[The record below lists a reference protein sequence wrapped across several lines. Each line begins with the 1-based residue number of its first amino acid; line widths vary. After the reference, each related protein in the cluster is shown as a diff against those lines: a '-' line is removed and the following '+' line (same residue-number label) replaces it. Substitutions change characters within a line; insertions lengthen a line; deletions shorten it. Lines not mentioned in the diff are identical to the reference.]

1 MNICSVETSSDA
13 LNGSFAL
20 RIVITAAG
28 CERGEEVP
36 LTGDGINKIVNV
48 ELRGGLIR
56 WLEARRDK

>member
-28 CERGEEVP
+28 CERG
-36 LTGDGINKIVNV
+36 
-48 ELRGGLIR
+48 GGGSTYR
-56 WLEARRDK
+56 RRDKQNSEYGA